1 MNLVG
6 ATTIARIS
14 TQERDMIAAKL
25 ERAVEQINLAP
36 AFTKAFKFLM
46 DARYREMPEGR
57 VDIDGDLVYAMVQ
70 SYETNVME
78 VPKFEAHRRYA
89 DIQYIT
95 AGEELIGWTPL
106 EKMKAT
112 GDYDSAKDVTIGT
125 ARAEDVTGVR
135 LFAGELCVFWPS
147 DAHAPK
153 QAVGE
158 PMKVSKIVV
167 KVAV

>member
-1 MNLVG
+1 
-6 ATTIARIS
+6 
-14 TQERDMIAAKL
+14 MIAAKL
-25 ERAVEQINLAP
+25 ERAAEQIERTP

-46 DARYREMPEGR
+46 DVRNRDLPEGR
-57 VDIDGDLVYAMVQ
+57 VEIDGDLVYAMVQ
-70 SYETNVME
+70 SYETNAKM
-78 VPKFEAHRRYA
+78 VPTFEAHRRYA

-95 AGEELIGWTPL
+95 AGEELIGWAPL
-106 EKMKAT
+106 EKMKAV
-112 GDYDSAKDVTIGT
+112 GDYDFAKDVTIGT
-125 ARAEDVTGVR
+125 ARAEDATGVR

-153 QAVGE
+153 QAVGT